1 MLSALTSGRL
11 VIQRQMKALRRRL
24 RSSSPKHLTHF
35 NVLAGILCYICLT
48 VLYYSIPHAL
58 DGTDSELMDLVSTV
72 ISLIAPLPCFVILFI
87 VILFTLKYCHDV
99 IPREPTKTTNL
110 NDGLPYDPT
119 LPRPRWHPKISPYRF
134 ISFLTPLVIGT
145 VKAVLSLKGSVTPIT
160 LEWIFGLVFLV

>member
-24 RSSSPKHLTHF
+24 RSSSLKHL
-35 NVLAGILCYICLT
+35 NVLAWMLCYICLT
-48 VLYYSIPHAL
+48 VVYFSIPHAL
-58 DGTDSELMDLVSTV
+58 LVDGTDSELIDLVSTV
-72 ISLIAPLPCFVILFI
+72 ISSIALLPCIAILLIVIPFI
-87 VILFTLKYCHDV
+87 VKYCHDV
-99 IPREPTKTTNL
+99 TSREPTKTTNL